1 MVTILGVEVSKKD
14 AAFAGFSGYMAFSGN
29 LLENGRKMQGGYFF
43 YRDCS
48 LFFKASQW
56 RILEFPKIKIPPQ
69 PQKTRIPYR
78 DPPSMTARAKF

>member
-29 LLENGRKMQGGYFF
+29 LLENGRKRKADIF

-48 LFFKASQW
+48 LFFQSLAMTNFK
-56 RILEFPKIKIPPQ
+56 EF
-69 PQKTRIPYR
+69 
-78 DPPSMTARAKF
+78 